1 MKREVFYKA
10 QCIGDSAPESVTLV
24 FDKEF
29 PSERYRTLADAQQS
43 HRNQAE
49 DLEMYLWETLPG
61 GTYDALFAWMARR
74 KASGLVVSHASI
86 TPTEEVDDDA

>member
-10 QCIGDSAPESVTLV
+10 QGVGGEAPESLTLV

-29 PSERYRTLADAQQS
+29 PSETHRTLADSQQA

-61 GTYDALFAWMARR
+61 GTYDALFAWMAQR
-74 KASGLVVSHASI
+74 KASGLVVSYASI
-86 TPTEEVDDDA
+86 TPTEEVDDA